1 MQWPRDA
8 DEEIH
13 ILIRS
18 ARSLLTVM
26 THVTGVGMVVDP
38 IVVRDSQTSS
48 HDNAGIVTATSTAS
62 VDVEIEIGIVID
74 FGIVGTGNITNGAV
88 GDRHS

>member
-1 MQWPRDA
+1 
-8 DEEIH
+8 
-13 ILIRS
+13 
-18 ARSLLTVM
+18 
-26 THVTGVGMVVDP
+26 MVVDP

-74 FGIVGTGNITNGAV
+74 FGIVIGNTIDGVTE
-88 GDRHS
+88 DRYS

>member
-18 ARSLLTVM
+18 ARSLLTVT
-26 THVTGVGMVVDP
+26 THVTVVGMVVDP

-48 HDNAGIVTATSTAS
+48 DVTAGIVTATTIAS
-62 VDVEIEIGIVID
+62 VGAEIEIGIVID
-74 FGIVGTGNITNGAV
+74 FGIVIGNTTDGV
-88 GDRHS
+88 TEDRYS

>member
-26 THVTGVGMVVDP
+26 TRVTGAGMVGDP
-38 IVVRDSQTSS
+38 IVERDSRTTS
-48 HDNAGIVTATSTAS
+48 DVTADITTATSIVLA
-62 VDVEIEIGIVID
+62 VEID
-74 FGIVGTGNITNGAV
+74 FAATVTGNTTDGV
-88 GDRHS
+88 D